1 MSKPKNLN
9 AVFGYIFGSAVSVQL
24 LMMLS
29 VMVLSRLYDAE
40 SFGVLAFYAGV
51 ASLYSVVSG
60 FRYDYLAFGDVTER
74 PHSYYALSLLLSL
87 IFSVLLIVVFIFSV
101 LREGYSVYVI
111 YFFCVSSAVFY
122 LGTQYLIALKEYRL
136 FARCRVLQVGLQA
149 LIGVSAVALA
159 PSTGLLYAFMF
170 SQLFVGL
177 LILFKAK
184 SSLARLDF
192 SSVVVL
198 GRKRKAE
205 AFRQTVLV
213 GLQYSTPFAPVLLG
227 GFFFTVSEVG
237 GYFVMLQLFS
247 GPASVFRRSA
257 INFLNGELASFSFA
271 AGVIR
276 SQRKKILLMAFL
288 LAVGMLIGLILVW
301 WLQDVLVAALF
312 GEKWLAHASL
322 LPLLF
327 VYFFLDALL
336 QPLTT
341 LLPLWGKEKYAL
353 LYEVLRFFLVFLV
366 LPLGVFFWAYS
377 FSQFLVLYFACMLLC
392 YALTS
397 LHVLIMLWRAS

>member
-1 MSKPKNLN
+1 MSKPKNLS

-40 SFGVLAFYAGV
+40 SFGALAFYAGV

-60 FRYDYLAFGDVTER
+60 FRYDYLAFGDVAER

-101 LREGYSVYVI
+101 LREGYSVSVI

-159 PSTGLLYAFMF
+159 PNAGLLYAFMF

-177 LILFKAK
+177 LILLKARA
-184 SSLARLDF
+184 SLARLDF

-227 GFFFTVSEVG
+227 GFFFTASEVG

-257 INFLNGELASFSFA
+257 IYFLNGELASLSFA

-276 SQRKKILLMAFL
+276 AQRKKMLFITFL
-288 LAVGMLIGLILVW
+288 LVIGMLLGLMLAW
-301 WLQDVLVAALF
+301 WLQDVLVVTLF
-312 GEKWLAHASL
+312 GDKWLAHASL

-341 LLPLWGKEKYAL
+341 LLPLWGREKYAL
-353 LYEVLRFFLVFLV
+353 LYEVIRFGLVFLL
-366 LPLGVFFWAYS
+366 LPLGLFFLGFS
-377 FSQFLVLYFACMLLC
+377 FSQFLMLYFGCMLLC
-392 YALTS
+392 YVLIS
-397 LHVLIMLWRAS
+397 LHVLLMLGRAT